1 LPRVIYVNRRILY
14 VLVAAIVFVVLVA
27 SPLLVGRMAS
37 KKPVLTYS
45 VGGCLIKSPGEITRG
60 QKLKSEVEVYVEDSS
75 IKLLH
80 HLSYVCC
87 ADMVVNLQAIEKHG
101 NYTLLRIME
110 KNVGEICR
118 CICDYEIEIRVSN
131 LTPGCYRLEI
141 YGVEFKD
148 TPAEKLWEG
157 LIEL

>member
-1 LPRVIYVNRRILY
+1 MPRVIYVNRRILY

-37 KKPVLTYS
+37 KKHVLTYS

-60 QKLKSEVEVYVEDSS
+60 QKLKSRVEVYVEDSS

-148 TPAEKLWEG
+148 MPAEKLWEG

>member
-1 LPRVIYVNRRILY
+1 MPRAIYVNRRILY
-14 VLVAAIVFVVLVA
+14 VLVATIALTVLVA
-27 SPLLVGRMAS
+27 SPLMVGRIAS

-60 QKLKSEVEVYVEDSS
+60 QKLKSEVEVSIEDSS

-87 ADMVVNLQAIEKHG
+87 ADMVVNLQAIEKHE
-101 NYTLLRIME
+101 NYTLLRIVE

-131 LTPGCYRLEI
+131 LAPGRYRLEI
-141 YGVEFKD
+141 YGVEFED
-148 TPAEKLWEG
+148 VPAEKLWEG
-157 LIEL
+157 LVEL